1 MNGRKKWILSTLKTH
16 QDSRIL
22 LCSTEQKAFW
32 LKTSKLLWIW
42 IITNNLEAYFNAC
55 KYTINIRSTEGAA
68 FTKRNILTR
77 FDEVVKLSSSLI
89 MSALNV
95 NALFKAFWYC
105 VLLHICS
112 WFSFCIFSFALSA
125 RSSQSSMVPAFGF
138 KIQTNSGPYIP
149 ILYNY
154 QKKKSFIPQY
164 MAIKH
169 MNQSSLRLAGKYI
182 AIFSGF

>member
-1 MNGRKKWILSTLKTH
+1 M
-16 QDSRIL
+16 
-22 LCSTEQKAFW
+22 
-32 LKTSKLLWIW
+32 
-42 IITNNLEAYFNAC
+42 Y
-55 KYTINIRSTEGAA
+55 YIRSTDDKGAA

-164 MAIKH
+164 MPITTH
-169 MNQSSLRLAGKYI
+169 ESEQSEACRKIHCHIFRSLRSSTEVAQWLVSHDKCLKNERDMRHT
-182 AIFSGF
+182 SGSVARSMARQSRWLS

>member
-1 MNGRKKWILSTLKTH
+1 M
-16 QDSRIL
+16 
-22 LCSTEQKAFW
+22 
-32 LKTSKLLWIW
+32 
-42 IITNNLEAYFNAC
+42 LEAYFNAS

-105 VLLHICS
+105 VLLHVCS
-112 WFSFCIFSFALSA
+112 VFILSWTIA
-125 RSSQSSMVPAFGF
+125 RLVYSNHSSTVPAFGF

-164 MAIKH
+164 MPITTH
-169 MNQSSLRLAGKYI
+169 ESEQSEACRKIHCNIFRSLRP
-182 AIFSGF
+182 